1 MIFTDE
7 IMAQHSPS
15 NSNADQM
22 SRAQSTLSL
31 KSNATTDSSRSRNS
45 SQRRH
50 GILGKLGSGIQSI
63 RRRFSRTRTSLTEME
78 VQILLTMTNFTR
90 EQVLEW

>member
-7 IMAQHSPS
+7 IMAQRSPS
-15 NSNADQM
+15 NLNADPM
-22 SRAQSTLSL
+22 ARSQSTLSL
-31 KSNATTDSSRSRNS
+31 KSNATADSIRSRNS

-50 GILGKLGSGIQSI
+50 GILGKLESGVQSI
-63 RRRFSRTRTSLTEME
+63 KRRFSRARTSLTEME